1 MQAIKQQAAPRGRPS
16 ALRIST
22 AGLQIMLGTAKFKK
36 GETTYP
42 FFAGAAPSP
51 LPQLSKNGRA
61 SFSPIRYDENVD
73 RR

>member
-1 MQAIKQQAAPRGRPS
+1 MQAIKQQAAPRGYPS

-42 FFAGAAPSP
+42 FFAGAAPLPSSP
-51 LPQLSKNGRA
+51 TEQEWSSVFFPDPL
-61 SFSPIRYDENVD
+61 
-73 RR
+73 